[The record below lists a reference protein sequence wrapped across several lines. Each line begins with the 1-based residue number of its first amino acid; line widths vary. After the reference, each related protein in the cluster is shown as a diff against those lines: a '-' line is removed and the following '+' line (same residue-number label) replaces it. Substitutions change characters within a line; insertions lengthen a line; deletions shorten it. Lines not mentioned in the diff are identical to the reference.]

1 MKRSAMI
8 IDNTAASQNPDDF
21 KLNELENYVK
31 KFSFPRRIGTPGEK
45 IARKMTFLEFKK
57 MGFTPHRE
65 HFVCSLFYSIN
76 LLRIVLLTLI
86 SMVFFMEWVSFIAPA
101 YNMIVLFVYICWAL
115 YLLRMSQKPHKI
127 NWGKNYLSSNI
138 FVFIPAKSY
147 GMIGNV
153 KIFGKFGE
161 DYKDDLQEE
170 DEVNFHDD
178 YEDGA
183 DPYGYLEYGWLP
195 TTEEQKYGNI
205 IISAHTDSKSQS
217 ITTITR
223 VRLFKR
229 SFKLFSVLL
238 ILFIFGGIM
247 DFIGVDWIHPFLNI
261 ITTCMSIIVILFTII
276 LFLNRSLNNSPGA
289 LDNASGMACVFAL
302 AKYFKDKPLDRFNL
316 YFMQFG
322 VEEFGQQGA
331 RKFVLNR
338 LNQFKRKR
346 TFNFNLDMVG
356 ETNDTNVPI
365 LESIGFKRR
374 QVDPLMQKFIE
385 ESTNELGIKLNRL
398 NLPIGAHTDRMAFT
412 KYGFNGIDFASQN
425 AGKWAHSPKDTP
437 DKVNPKILQDV
448 CRIIEKTVK
457 KMDDALKNNMF
468 PEPKDAKHINQAY
481 Y

>member
-1 MKRSAMI
+1 MSVTNDNGNDSASH
-8 IDNTAASQNPDDF
+8 NAFNLDD
-21 KLNELENYVK
+21 LQNYVK

-57 MGFTPHRE
+57 MGFNPHRE
-65 HFVCSLFYSIN
+65 HFVCSLFYSVN
-76 LLRIVLLTLI
+76 FLRIVLLSLI
-86 SMVFFMEWVSFIAPA
+86 SMVFVMEWVSFVEPS
-101 YNMIVLFVYICWAL
+101 YNMIVLVLYICWAL
-115 YLLRMSQKPHKI
+115 YLLRMSQKPQKI

-147 GMIGNV
+147 GMLGNV
-153 KIFGKFGE
+153 KIYGKYGE
-161 DYKDDLQEE
+161 DYKDDVQEE

-183 DPYGYLEYGWLP
+183 DPHGYLEYGWLP
-195 TTEEQKYGNI
+195 STEEQKYGNI

-223 VRLFKR
+223 VKLFKR
-229 SFKLFSVLL
+229 SFKLFSILL
-238 ILFIFGGIM
+238 ILFIFGSIM
-247 DFIGVDWIHPFLNI
+247 DFIGIGWIHPFLNVV
-261 ITTCMSIIVILFTII
+261 TMCMSIIVIIFTII

-289 LDNASGMACVFAL
+289 LDNASGMACVFEL
-302 AKYFKDKPLDRFNL
+302 AKYFKDNPLDRFNL

-356 ETNDTNVPI
+356 ETRDVEVPL

-385 ESTNELGIKLNRL
+385 ESASELGFKLNRL

-425 AGKWAHSPKDTP
+425 AGQWTHSPNDTP
-437 DKVNPKILQDV
+437 DKVNLKILQDV
-448 CRIIEKTVK
+448 CKIIGRTVK

-468 PEPKDAKHINQAY
+468 PEPKDAKHIRQAY